1 MMMVYNNKK
10 TATTV
15 LTIIIILGLSLV
27 DAYHSLCLDK
37 KDIIASELEAC
48 ERLLKYTLD
57 GTDRKTVE
65 TEIAEL
71 RMALDLMS

>member
-27 DAYHSLCLDK
+27 VSVA
-37 KDIIASELEAC
+37 
-48 ERLLKYTLD
+48 T
-57 GTDRKTVE
+57 
-65 TEIAEL
+65 
-71 RMALDLMS
+71 MALISQNTMSKENEKKEKDNEYC

>member
-27 DAYHSLCLDK
+27 VSVV
-37 KDIIASELEAC
+37 
-48 ERLLKYTLD
+48 T
-57 GTDRKTVE
+57 
-65 TEIAEL
+65 
-71 RMALDLMS
+71 MALTSQNTMAKEDEKKEKDNEYC